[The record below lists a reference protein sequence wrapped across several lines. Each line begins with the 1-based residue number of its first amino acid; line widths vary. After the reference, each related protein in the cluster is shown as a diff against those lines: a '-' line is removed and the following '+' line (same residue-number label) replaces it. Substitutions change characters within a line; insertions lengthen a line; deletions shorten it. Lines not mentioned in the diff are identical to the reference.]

1 MQTAVRA
8 FTHILRPRPVK
19 KPFLASILAMAAVI
33 GVPASAQHGHS
44 NPHHHA
50 HAGSNPYA
58 EMQARAIKALSAE
71 QIDGLSSGKG
81 MGMAMP
87 AELNGYPGPRHVLEL
102 ASQLGLSEE
111 QRARTQ
117 ALFEQMASEAKAAGE
132 EVIAAEKA
140 LDLLFRD
147 RRATQESVAAAVSSA
162 ASAQGRLRETHLRY
176 HLAMMK
182 VLSAEQID
190 EYNRLR
196 GYR

>member
-1 MQTAVRA
+1 
-8 FTHILRPRPVK
+8 
-19 KPFLASILAMAAVI
+19 MAAVI